1 MEEVKGIPKLKR
13 GRLESWR
20 GGRRVLGVRCL
31 AGSVDGF
38 EEREGERER
47 RERAGDVDR
56 ATEPNTG
63 RLQER
68 GSDKASARS
77 KKKMAYR

>member
-1 MEEVKGIPKLKR
+1 M
-13 GRLESWR
+13 
-20 GGRRVLGVRCL
+20 GVRCL